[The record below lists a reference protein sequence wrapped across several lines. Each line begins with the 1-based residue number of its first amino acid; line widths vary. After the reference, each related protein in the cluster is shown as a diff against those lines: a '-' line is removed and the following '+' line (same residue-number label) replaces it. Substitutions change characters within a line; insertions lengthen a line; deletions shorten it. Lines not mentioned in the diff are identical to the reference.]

1 MLAFT
6 IIPGMLP
13 GMAENLKI
21 LFVEDNASLVRL
33 VPELLRQDGHTTTTA
48 TDKKAA
54 LAAIQESEK
63 PDSGFDLVLLDG
75 NIPPDNEAVGTVF
88 AAGEIFDAIKK
99 ADRIRGGGRSTVI
112 FGFSADSLLVDH
124 GLPVDLDTFKEYGLV
139 ADGINQFFPT
149 KINRVDQ

>member
-1 MLAFT
+1 
-6 IIPGMLP
+6 
-13 GMAENLKI
+13 MAENLRI

-99 ADRIRGGGRSTVI
+99 ADRIRGGDRSTVI
-112 FGFSADSLLVDH
+112 LGFSADSLLVDH
-124 GLPVDLDTFKEYGLV
+124 GITVSQDTFKDYDTV
-139 ADGINQFFPT
+139 TKAIHQFFPD
-149 KINRVDQ
+149 KD

>member
-21 LFVEDNASLVRL
+21 LFVEDNTSLVRL
-33 VPELLRQDGHTTTTA
+33 VPELLRQDGHTITTA
-48 TDKKAA
+48 TDKEAA

-99 ADRIRGGGRSTVI
+99 ADRTRGGDKSTVI
-112 FGFSADSLLVDH
+112 LGFSVDSLQGDY
-124 GLPVDLDTFKEYGLV
+124 GIPVDLDTFKDYDRV
-139 ADGINQFFPT
+139 TKAIHQFFPD
-149 KINRVDQ
+149 KD